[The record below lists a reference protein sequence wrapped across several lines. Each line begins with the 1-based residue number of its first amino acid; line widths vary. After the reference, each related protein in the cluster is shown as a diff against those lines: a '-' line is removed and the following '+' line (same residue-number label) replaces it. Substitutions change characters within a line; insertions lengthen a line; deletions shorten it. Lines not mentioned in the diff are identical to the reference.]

1 MAMAPSK
8 RPWNYGVPC
17 CSASVAVGDFNGDGR
32 PDLVVAGNGGESGG
46 VAVLLGDGDGTF
58 QSPLGYAAGKTPEA
72 AALGDFNGDGRLDV
86 VVATAWS
93 ENNSFNLLLN
103 VGNSSFTLSLKE
115 AGTAWGL

>member
-1 MAMAPSK
+1 
-8 RPWNYGVPC
+8 
-17 CSASVAVGDFNGDGR
+17 
-32 PDLVVAGNGGESGG
+32 
-46 VAVLLGDGDGTF
+46 
-58 QSPLGYAAGKTPEA
+58 
-72 AALGDFNGDGRLDV
+72 LGDFNGDGRLDV